1 MLTLHK
7 AIFMNDRIQK
17 SIDSI
22 NSKIASFKL
31 QFDNLKSQ
39 NESMLKEIQSFKEEL
54 HEKSQKEAEQTR
66 LIEKLNQELE
76 LALKQVIEL
85 SQRPTGRTNEEIDE
99 LVKEID
105 YCIEQLK
112 K

>member
-1 MLTLHK
+1 
-7 AIFMNDRIQK
+7 MNERIQK

-22 NSKIASFKL
+22 NFKIDSYQKNYEL
-31 QFDNLKSQ
+31 LKTQ
-39 NESMLKEIQSFKEEL
+39 NEAMLEEIQSFQEQL
-54 HEKSQKEAEQTR
+54 HDRMQREQDF
-66 LIEKLNQELE
+66 LAKIEKLNHELKV
-76 LALKQVIEL
+76 AQNQVIEL
-85 SQRPTGRTNEEIDE
+85 SNRPEGRSMEEIDE

>member
-1 MLTLHK
+1 M
-7 AIFMNDRIQK
+7 
-17 SIDSI
+17 S
-22 NSKIASFKL
+22 
-31 QFDNLKSQ
+31 
-39 NESMLKEIQSFKEEL
+39 KEIQSFKEEL
-54 HEKSQKEAEQTR
+54 YEKSQKEAEQTR

-76 LALKQVIEL
+76 MALKQVVEL